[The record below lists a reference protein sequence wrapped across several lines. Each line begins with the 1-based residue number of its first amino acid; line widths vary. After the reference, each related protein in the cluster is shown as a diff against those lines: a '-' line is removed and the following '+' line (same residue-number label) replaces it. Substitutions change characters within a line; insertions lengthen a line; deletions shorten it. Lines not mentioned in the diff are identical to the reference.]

1 MFFLLREGS
10 SFKGPRFAG
19 GASTIP
25 PLTARYIGDMVRGAL
40 GLFVVFCALAE
51 VSSLKPAP
59 FTIEQVLSSAFPTHL
74 TAAPVG
80 GGAAWVSN
88 SRGVINIMVAGPP
101 DYGGRPDT
109 TYRDDDGQDI
119 TELRW
124 TPDGASLVYVRGEG
138 PNRAGEIPN
147 PSLDPRGAEQEIRI
161 VGLSGGNSRK
171 LGEGHSIAV
180 SPRGDRVA
188 YVRQKQIWWAPL
200 DGKRP
205 AEQAFVARGEADS
218 PVWSP
223 GGGQIAF
230 VSDRG
235 DHSFIGVYDASARQ
249 LVYLDPSTDFD
260 SEPVWSPDGRS
271 VAFLRQP
278 SHGKGRMYGARRS
291 DEPWSIRIADAQ
303 TGIGRQLW
311 KADEGPGS
319 VFREVV
325 AESQLQWAAGDQI
338 VFPWERD
345 GWTHLYSVPVKGGP
359 ATLLTP
365 GEFEV
370 EDVAL
375 APGGRELLFN
385 SNQGDP
391 DRRHLWRVPASGGV
405 PQAITAGM
413 GIEWSPVMTSDGRV
427 AFLGSD
433 ALRPAHPV
441 LTDRDMAALPR
452 DFPLVH
458 MVLPQPVTFKA
469 ADGLVIHGQLFL
481 PHDRNEQRSPAIVFF
496 HGGPRRQ
503 MLLGWNYRSYY
514 HNAYAFNQYLA
525 NRGYVVLSVNFRSGI
540 GYGMN
545 FREAPQYGATGAS
558 DFQDVEAAGQ
568 YLRGRPDVDPERIG
582 VWGGSYGGY
591 LTAMALARLPDVF
604 RAGVDLHGVHNWAVE
619 YDLAPTDPLAK
630 TATASSPLAFVD
642 TWRSPVLLIQGDD
655 DRNVKFNQTVR
666 LADALRQRK
675 VPVEELIFPDEVHEF
690 LLWRHWV
697 EAYEAADRFFEK
709 YLSVSGAAR

>member
-1 MFFLLREGS
+1 
-10 SFKGPRFAG
+10 
-19 GASTIP
+19 
-25 PLTARYIGDMVRGAL
+25 MVRGAL

-51 VSSLKPAP
+51 VSSITPAP

-80 GGAAWVSN
+80 GPVAWVSN
-88 SRGVINIMVAGPP
+88 ARGVINIMVAEPP
-101 DYGGRPDT
+101 DYRGRPVT

-147 PSLDPRGAEQEIRI
+147 PSLDPRGAEQEIWI
-161 VGLSGGNSRK
+161 VGVSGASARK
-171 LGEGHSIAV
+171 LGEGHSITL

-188 YVRQKQIWWAPL
+188 YVRRSQIWWAPL
-200 DGKRP
+200 DGKQT
-205 AEQAFVARGEADS
+205 AEQTFVARGEEQS

-223 GGGQIAF
+223 NGGRIAF

-235 DHSFIGVYDASARQ
+235 DHSFIGVYDVSARQ

-271 VAFLRQP
+271 VALLRQP
-278 SHGKGRMYGARRS
+278 SHGKGRIYGARRS

-303 TGIGRQLW
+303 TGAGRQLW

-319 VFREVV
+319 VFREMV
-325 AESQLQWAAGDQI
+325 AESQLQWAAGDHI

-345 GWTHLYSVPVKGGP
+345 SWTHLYSVPISGGP

-375 APGGRELLFN
+375 APGGREVIFN

-391 DRRHLWRVPASGGV
+391 DRRHLWRVPASGGATV
-405 PQAITAGM
+405 ALTSGA
-413 GIEWSPVMTSDGRV
+413 GIEWSPAMTSDGHV
-427 AFLGSD
+427 AFLSSD
-433 ALRPAHPV
+433 AQHPAHPAL
-441 LTDRDMAALPR
+441 LTGKRTRELDPGAIPT
-452 DFPLVH
+452 DFPLRD
-458 MVLPQPVTFKA
+458 MVLPQPVTFTA
-469 ADGLVIHGQLFL
+469 ADGVVIHAQLFL
-481 PHDRNEQRSPAIVFF
+481 PPNRNGSRSPAVVFF

-514 HNAYAFNQYLA
+514 HDAYAMNQYLA
-525 NRGYVVLSVNFRSGI
+525 NRGYLVLSVNFRSGI
-540 GYGMN
+540 GYGLN

-558 DFQDVEAAGQ
+558 DFQDVEAAGR
-568 YLRGRPDVDPERIG
+568 YLRERPDVDPERIG

-604 RAGVDLHGVHNWAVE
+604 RAGVDLHGVHDWAVE

-630 TATASSPLAFVD
+630 TAAASSPLAFVD

-655 DRNVKFNQTVR
+655 DRNVKFNQTVL

-690 LLWRHWV
+690 LLWRHWL
-697 EAYEAADRFFEK
+697 EAYETADRFFAK

>member
-1 MFFLLREGS
+1 
-10 SFKGPRFAG
+10 
-19 GASTIP
+19 
-25 PLTARYIGDMVRGAL
+25 MVRGAL
-40 GLFVVFCALAE
+40 SLFVVFCALAE
-51 VSSLKPAP
+51 VSSITPAP
-59 FTIEQVLSSAFPTHL
+59 FSIEQVLSSAFPTHL
-74 TAAPVG
+74 TAALAG
-80 GGAAWVSN
+80 GRVAWVSN
-88 SRGVINIMVAGPP
+88 ARGVVNIMVAGPP
-101 DYGGRPDT
+101 DYRGRPVT
-109 TYRDDDGQDI
+109 AYHDDDGQDI

-124 TPDGASLVYVRGEG
+124 TLDGASLVYVRGEG

-147 PSLDPRGAEQEIRI
+147 PSLDPRGAQQEIWV
-161 VGLSGGNSRK
+161 VGLNGESTRK
-171 LGEGHSIAV
+171 LDDGQSIAV
-180 SPRGDRVA
+180 SPQGDRVA
-188 YVRQKQIWWAPL
+188 YVRQKQIWWASL
-200 DGKRP
+200 DGKQSP
-205 AEQAFVARGEADS
+205 EQAFVARGEAQS

-223 GGGQIAF
+223 DGGRIAF

-235 DHSFIGVYDASARQ
+235 DHSFIGVYDVSARR
-249 LVYLDPSTDFD
+249 LIYLDPSTDFD

-278 SHGKGRMYGARRS
+278 SHGKGRIYGARRA

-303 TGIGRQLW
+303 TGAGRELW
-311 KADEGPGS
+311 KADDGPGS

-325 AESQLQWAAGDQI
+325 ADSQLQWTAGDHI

-345 GWTHLYSVPVKGGP
+345 GWTHLYSMPVSGGT

-391 DRRHLWRVPASGGV
+391 GRRHLWRIPASGGMPV
-405 PQAITAGM
+405 ALTSGA
-413 GIEWSPVMTSDGRV
+413 GIEWSPAMTSDGHV
-427 AFLGSD
+427 AFLSSD
-433 ALRPAHPV
+433 AQHPARPAL
-441 LTDRDMAALPR
+441 LTGKGTRELDPSTIPT
-452 DFPLVH
+452 DFPLSN
-458 MVLPQPVTFKA
+458 MVTPQPVTFSA
-469 ADGLVIHGQLFL
+469 ADGVVIHAQLL
-481 PHDRNEQRSPAIVFF
+481 QPPNRNSSRSPAVVFL

-525 NRGYVVLSVNFRSGI
+525 NRGYIVLSVNFRSGI
-540 GYGMN
+540 GYGLN

-558 DFQDVEAAGQ
+558 DFQDVEAAGR
-568 YLRGRPDVDPERIG
+568 YLRARPDVDPERIG

-591 LTAMALARLPDVF
+591 LAAMALARLPDVF
-604 RAGVDLHGVHNWAVE
+604 RVGVDLHGVHDWSVE

-630 TATASSPLAFVD
+630 TAAASSPLAFVD

-655 DRNVKFNQTVR
+655 DRNVKFNQTVL

-675 VPVEELIFPDEVHEF
+675 VPLEELIFPDEVHEF
-690 LLWRHWV
+690 LLWRHWLQ
-697 EAYEAADRFFEK
+697 AYKAADRFFEK
-709 YLSVSGAAR
+709 YLSVSGPAR